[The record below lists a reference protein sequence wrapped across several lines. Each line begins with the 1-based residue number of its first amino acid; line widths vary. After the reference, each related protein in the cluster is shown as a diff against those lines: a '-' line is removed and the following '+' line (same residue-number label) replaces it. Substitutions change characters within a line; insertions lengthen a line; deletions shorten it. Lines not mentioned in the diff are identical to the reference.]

1 MSNVPCYDRPSLTV
15 RSPSVRPQSLR
26 YIRRR
31 WNDPSI
37 RGKRVAIDATL
48 LTNVFHFGKA
58 RNAMEGMEGKG
69 AIIGWYQLISDMRD
83 AGVKPIAI
91 WDQKGTREWKAA
103 EVNWLVLSLL
113 ARTVTD
119 VLRLENDSL
128 LEHWHWLDSDTR
140 KHG

>member
-1 MSNVPCYDRPSLTV
+1 M
-15 RSPSVRPQSLR
+15 
-26 YIRRR
+26 
-31 WNDPSI
+31 
-37 RGKRVAIDATL
+37 
-48 LTNVFHFGKA
+48 
-58 RNAMEGMEGKG
+58 
-69 AIIGWYQLISDMRD
+69 ISDMRD